1 MNREGLSK
9 IRRAEL
15 IARLDALDAQIEA
28 QANRAKY
35 VRDMG
40 WNAAL
45 SDERLKA
52 LQDARRLYL
61 SALKHLLGD
70 GAVDGRESLTTLSV
84 PPPLLRSRVSKLRV
98 LAWLRN
104 YPAALL
110 ASARLLISLAQAFIS
125 ASLKPGLTA
134 RLIDTAARSN
144 ACSSS
149 IVDRTPI
156 ENLGDPS
163 HCAVTRL
170 PSRVNTR
177 SFSSGNG
184 CSGWKLSSDCGVGLF
199 FNIGLRLR
207 WWFVCVGG

>member
-84 PPPLLRSRVSKLRV
+84 PPRSSE
-98 LAWLRN
+98 A
-104 YPAALL
+104 
-110 ASARLLISLAQAFIS
+110 
-125 ASLKPGLTA
+125 G
-134 RLIDTAARSN
+134 
-144 ACSSS
+144 
-149 IVDRTPI
+149 
-156 ENLGDPS
+156 
-163 HCAVTRL
+163 
-170 PSRVNTR
+170 
-177 SFSSGNG
+177 
-184 CSGWKLSSDCGVGLF
+184 
-199 FNIGLRLR
+199 
-207 WWFVCVGG
+207 